1 MSVITYSP
9 GSSQYKLCQESGVLH
24 TFWEKH
30 FNVGLIYRQNILLC
44 TLLFVIE
51 FYAGVNLA
59 VNVIIVIFNRY
70 NNFILLHHF
79 IF

>member
-1 MSVITYSP
+1 MSVITYTP

-30 FNVGLIYRQNILLC
+30 FNVGLIYRQTILLC

-51 FYAGVNLA
+51 FYAWCKLSCKCHYSN
-59 VNVIIVIFNRY
+59 I
-70 NNFILLHHF
+70 
-79 IF
+79 